1 MRHQHLTRRL
11 SALCFALAL
20 GACASSAEPE
30 RMIVTAAPTTGG
42 FPARLSQAMCVRNVT
57 GGEETNPM
65 WVSKVDNTGFR
76 TALTGSMA
84 SSGLVAPADGCKYP
98 VDANLLGLS
107 QPIIGFD
114 MEVVSHIN
122 YKVYDAAGQPVMLET
137 INAPFTATMSD
148 AMVGIVRIKRANEG
162 SIRSSISQFL
172 DKLRALKM

>member
-1 MRHQHLTRRL
+1 
-11 SALCFALAL
+11 
-20 GACASSAEPE
+20 
-30 RMIVTAAPTTGG
+30 
-42 FPARLSQAMCVRNVT
+42 
-57 GGEETNPM
+57 M

-84 SSGLVAPADGCKYP
+84 TSGLMAPADGCKYP

-122 YKVYDAAGQPVMLET
+122 YKVYDTAGQPVMLET
-137 INAPFTATMSD
+137 INAPFTATISD
-148 AMVGIVRIKRANEG
+148 AVVGIVRIKRANEG